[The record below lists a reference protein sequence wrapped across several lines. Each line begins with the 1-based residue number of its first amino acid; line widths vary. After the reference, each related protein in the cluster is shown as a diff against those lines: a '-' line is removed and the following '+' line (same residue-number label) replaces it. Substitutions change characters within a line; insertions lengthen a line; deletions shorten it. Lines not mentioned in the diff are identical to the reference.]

1 MFSVVQVNAREPG
14 SDLDWGTTECVVQV
28 EDGRKAAA
36 SRRTPNERRPDR
48 VGAPLSKIKMKVDE
62 S

>member
-1 MFSVVQVNAREPG
+1 MFSVVQVDARELG

-28 EDGRKAAA
+28 KDGRKAAG

-48 VGAPLSKIKMKVDE
+48 VGAPLSKTKLNVDE

>member
-1 MFSVVQVNAREPG
+1 MFSVVQVDARERG
-14 SDLDWGTTECVVQV
+14 SDLDVVQV
-28 EDGRKAAA
+28 ENGRKAAA

-48 VGAPLSKIKMKVDE
+48 VGAPLSKTKLNVDE

>member
-1 MFSVVQVNAREPG
+1 MFSVVQVDARELG

-48 VGAPLSKIKMKVDE
+48 VGTPLPKIMLNVDE
-62 S
+62 R